1 MTIVNFRFCCLFS
14 LTLCLVFLSLASSV
28 NAAEYRLESNYSLQG
43 IYDDNFRFVSDTSNL
58 RDDELSG
65 AKLDASW
72 QARRVTQ
79 RDTVGLSLSVEE
91 GVYTDDAFNRTNGN
105 VGFNARRQFERG
117 SIGFSAGGQ
126 LRTVRTAQIEDF
138 DGDQFNVLDDSRSES
153 QSLSVVGSWLA
164 TQRDTLQLT
173 VSGSHQRFESN
184 RFRGSE
190 FGSASVL
197 YQRAASRKLSLQLD
211 VSYSLLQSDSSAQT
225 VLNPTLLSS
234 GLVGLGL
241 CPLAAPLNTAAGAIS
256 FDCFKLR
263 QGDSEQT
270 TLAFRAG
277 IVYRWNERLSFNI
290 LFGPSETTTDSTSTF
305 LNFDDAPFGD
315 PVDPII
321 ADGRT
326 SNRLST
332 NSTLTYDSEQGE
344 LTLTADSTE
353 TTDSNGLLRETQRFS
368 IKYDRNLSSLWR
380 GGLDLSWLD
389 SEAID
394 DTDITFFD
402 RTNLRARLFSSY
414 RLSPRWTIS
423 GSVLAQWQDGE
434 NIDRANRSVYSLSVS
449 WQPGVWSVSR

>member
-14 LTLCLVFLSLASSV
+14 LTLCLVFLSLASGV

-190 FGSASVL
+190 FGSVGVL
-197 YQRAASRKLSLQLD
+197 YQRAVNEKFSLQLEA
-211 VSYSLLQSDSSAQT
+211 SYSLLQSDSTLQA
-225 VLNPTLLSS
+225 VFNPNL
-234 GLVGLGL
+234 GLGGE
-241 CPLAAPLNTAAGAIS
+241 CPLAIVDITSDEFSADI
-256 FDCFKLR
+256 CKLR
-263 QGDSEQT
+263 EGENEQT
-270 TLAFRAG
+270 H
-277 IVYRWNERLSFNI
+277 
-290 LFGPSETTTDSTSTF
+290 
-305 LNFDDAPFGD
+305 
-315 PVDPII
+315 
-321 ADGRT
+321 
-326 SNRLST
+326 
-332 NSTLTYDSEQGE
+332 
-344 LTLTADSTE
+344 
-353 TTDSNGLLRETQRFS
+353 
-368 IKYDRNLSSLWR
+368 
-380 GGLDLSWLD
+380 
-389 SEAID
+389 
-394 DTDITFFD
+394 
-402 RTNLRARLFSSY
+402 
-414 RLSPRWTIS
+414 
-423 GSVLAQWQDGE
+423 
-434 NIDRANRSVYSLSVS
+434 
-449 WQPGVWSVSR
+449 